1 MTSLGRAINR
11 GLHVVGDRVVHL
23 AARVGYATPLA
34 QPSRYGVELHRDVP
48 YGDGGKAHL
57 ADVYVPR
64 RSPFGARMPLVVYVH
79 GGGFAMLSKD
89 THRVMAMQFA
99 ARGYL
104 VVNVNYRLGPR
115 HAYPAP
121 LLDVAQAVGFACA
134 EAGRWGGDPAR
145 LVLAGESAGANL
157 VTALT
162 IAACV
167 DRPEPFARALRATGV
182 RPRATLPIYGL
193 LDLTAIERFW
203 SDRPLP
209 RHLRAQIVHACEAY
223 VGRPSQLTS
232 LTMPLASPLRVLEEL
247 SPVAARELP
256 PFFAAVGTADPLL
269 DDTRRLGAALARLG
283 VRADVVVHPGEIHG
297 YNAMLFRD
305 AARDMWRRAFDFV
318 RDVLPSS

>member
-1 MTSLGRAINR
+1 MPLGRAINR
-11 GLHVVGDRVVHL
+11 GLHVVGDRAVHL
-23 AARVGYATPLA
+23 AARIGYATPFA
-34 QPSRYGVELHRDVP
+34 RPSRYGVELHRDVP
-48 YGDGGKAHL
+48 YGDGGQAHL

-64 RSPFGARMPLVVYVH
+64 RSPFGAKMPLVVYVH

-99 ARGYL
+99 ARGYV
-104 VVNVNYRLGPR
+104 VVNVNYRLGPK

-121 LLDVAQAVGFACA
+121 LADAARAVEFACG

-162 IAACV
+162 LAACV
-167 DRPEPFARALRATGV
+167 DRPEPVARGLRASGV
-182 RPRATLPIYGL
+182 RPVATLPIYGL
-193 LDLTAIERFW
+193 LDLTSIDRFW
-203 SDRPLP
+203 RARALP

-247 SPVAARELP
+247 APGAARELP

-305 AARDMWRRAFDFV
+305 AARDMWRRAFDFL
-318 RDVLPSS
+318 RDVVPPS

>member
-1 MTSLGRAINR
+1 MPVGRAINR
-11 GLHVVGDRVVHL
+11 GLHVIGNRAVHL
-23 AARVGYATPLA
+23 AARIGYATPFA
-34 QPSRYGVELHRDVP
+34 RPSRYGVDLHRDVP
-48 YGDGGKAHL
+48 YGDGGRAHL

-64 RSPFGARMPLVVYVH
+64 RSPFGAKPPLVVYVH

-99 ARGYL
+99 ARGYV
-104 VVNVNYRLGPR
+104 VVNVNYRLGPK

-121 LLDVAQAVGFACA
+121 LVDAARAVRFACT
-134 EAGRWGGDPAR
+134 EAHRWGADASR

-162 IAACV
+162 VAACV
-167 DRPEPFARALRATGV
+167 DRPEPFARELRASGV

-193 LDLTAIERFW
+193 LDLTAVDRFW
-203 SDRPLP
+203 RERELP

-223 VGRPSQLTS
+223 VGSPSQLTS
-232 LTMPLASPLRVLEEL
+232 LSMPLASPLRVLEEL
-247 SPVAARELP
+247 APSAARELP

-283 VRADVVVHPGEIHG
+283 VRGDVVIHPGEIHG

-305 AARDMWRRAFDFV
+305 AARDMWRRTFEFL
-318 RDVLPSS
+318 RDVVPAS